1 MSGSRLRSVRID
13 AASLASQSRD
23 QSHEREVA
31 IADLLRENSFAPT
44 GGPEGEYDLAL
55 ALEDGR
61 LALDVAGEGMRRRY
75 LLSLTPMRGVI
86 RDYFTICDSYDA
98 AVRQSSPQQIEA
110 LDMGRRGLHNEAG
123 ETLRERLHGKIELDL
138 ATARRLFTLICALY
152 RRV

>member
-1 MSGSRLRSVRID
+1 MSGSRLRGVRID
-13 AASLASQSRD
+13 AASLAAQSRE
-23 QSHEREVA
+23 QAHEREVA
-31 IADLLRENSFAPT
+31 IADLLRENSFAPADA
-44 GGPEGEYDLAL
+44 PEGEYDLAL
-55 ALEDGR
+55 SLDDGR
-61 LALDVAGEGMRRRY
+61 LALDIEGEGVRRRH

-123 ETLRERLHGKIELDL
+123 DMLRERLRGKVDVDL

-152 RRV
+152 RRI